1 MNFQCSD
8 DLKGG
13 VVFYLGIDSSR
24 SPAVT
29 LAKFIWTKT
38 RVQLVDL
45 PKVCW

>member
-24 SPAVT
+24 SPAH
-29 LAKFIWTKT
+29 LLNSFCQK
-38 RVQLVDL
+38 LESN
-45 PKVCW
+45 